1 MSRITGET
9 ITLTTRSRNGVDEGN
24 NPVWQ
29 DDEPEQVGNVLIAPG
44 DQSNAAGSI
53 RPDGIQIAYTLYF
66 PRSWPYRSLRGAS
79 IRIDQA
85 DYRVVGDPRPY
96 RAGIS
101 PTRWNLVVQVQ
112 GGDG

>member
-29 DDEPEQVGNVLIAPG
+29 NDNPEQVGNVLIAPG

-66 PRSWPYRSLRGAS
+66 PRSWRYRSLRGAS
-79 IRIDQA
+79 IRIDQS

-101 PTRWNLVVQVQ
+101 PTRWNLTVQVQ